1 MTRNNKDGHPER
13 SAAEPK
19 DLLLQRP
26 VSDGGD
32 SSADGLR
39 MTDICFSPL
48 LPAHID
54 QMAQIEIEC
63 FSVPWSREALLEEL
77 DNPYA
82 HYVVCCDKAG
92 NVVGYIGSRI
102 VLDEADITNVAVRP
116 QYRRQG
122 IAARLVSMMLEQMAE
137 KGVVSVLLEV
147 RESNLPAQNCYAQ
160 AGFTV
165 VGRRKNYYELP
176 KEDAL
181 LMGRELV

>member
-1 MTRNNKDGHPER
+1 MMQK
-13 SAAEPK
+13 S
-19 DLLLQRP
+19 DL
-26 VSDGGD
+26 
-32 SSADGLR
+32 
-39 MTDICFSPL
+39 IFSPPQ
-48 LPAHID
+48 PAHID

-63 FSVPWSREALLEEL
+63 FSVPWSREALEEEL
-77 DNPYA
+77 ENPYA
-82 HYVVCCDKAG
+82 HYVVCCDPHG
-92 NVVGYIGSRI
+92 NVMGYIGSRI
-102 VLDEADITNVAVRP
+102 VLDSADITNVAVRP

-122 IAARLVSMMLEQMAE
+122 IGYELVNRMLEEMILR
-137 KGVVSVLLEV
+137 GVSSVLLEV

>member
-1 MTRNNKDGHPER
+1 MTRNDE
-13 SAAEPK
+13 
-19 DLLLQRP
+19 L
-26 VSDGGD
+26 
-32 SSADGLR
+32 
-39 MTDICFSPL
+39 IFSPL

-63 FSVPWSREALLEEL
+63 FSVPWSREALLDEL

-102 VLDEADITNVAVRP
+102 VLDEADITNVAVRT

-122 IAARLVSMMLEQMAE
+122 IGFDLVTAMLGLM
-137 KGVVSVLLEV
+137 KMGGVRSVLLEV
-147 RESNLPAQNCYAQ
+147 RESNLPAQKCYER

-181 LMGRELV
+181 LMGRQLI

>member
-1 MTRNNKDGHPER
+1 MITFTNISG
-13 SAAEPK
+13 AC
-19 DLLLQRP
+19 
-26 VSDGGD
+26 
-32 SSADGLR
+32 
-39 MTDICFSPL
+39 DIGSNSY
-48 LPAHID
+48 I
-54 QMAQIEIEC
+54 
-63 FSVPWSREALLEEL
+63 L
-77 DNPYA
+77 DM
-82 HYVVCCDKAG
+82 H
-92 NVVGYIGSRI
+92 GSRI

-116 QYRRQG
+116 MYRRQG
-122 IAARLVSMMLEQMAE
+122 IAARLVSLMLEQMAE